1 MFEYYLDFLKWMR
14 PAFSRNTTWVWFVV
28 ATSGLILR
36 SDNLGVTSIVRA
48 LYLKPRCYELLLN
61 FFHSH
66 AWSVDSLMI
75 RWQQWLR
82 ENEPGIV
89 VNHRKLFTGDHT
101 KMPKDGR
108 KIPAV
113 KTLHQDSET
122 GSKPSYFRGHHWGC
136 IAMLTKAEDKVFS
149 TPLIGAIH
157 EGTAGKE
164 DRDSEPKTIQLV
176 KMAQKAAVE
185 SNCKAYLILDAYFSV
200 GPVFNQ
206 GSEVYDDGEQV
217 VHILTRA
224 KKNIVAYLPA
234 IKERKK
240 RRGPKRKYGK
250 KIKVMKTFDS
260 KSKLHN
266 WQKKEMNIYGR
277 IETVRY
283 LVMDL
288 LWKPAGGMVRF
299 ILVESS
305 RGRMILMSS
314 DMELKPDDA
323 ISMYCWRVSIET
335 MFDFL
340 KNLLGGLSY
349 HFWSKHLK
357 PSSRKPKS
365 NSEIK
370 QATTNEKSTDNTLD
384 AIEKFVNLQLCILGI
399 LQLIAKKF
407 PDQVLDKANFWMRT
421 RSSSTPSEWTT
432 KVALGKVLKNN
443 CGFGKYWINQLI
455 QEKQSTGNDISIKKF
470 SA

>member
-1 MFEYYLDFLKWMR
+1 MFEYYLSFLKWMR
-14 PAFSRNTTWVWFVV
+14 PAFSRNATWAWFVI

-48 LYLKPRCYELLLN
+48 LNLRPRCYELLLK
-61 FFHSH
+61 FFHSY

-75 RWQQWLR
+75 RWQQWLK
-82 ENEPGIV
+82 EHEPGIV
-89 VNHRKLFTGDHT
+89 INNRRLFTGDHT
-101 KMPKDGR
+101 KIPKDGR

-136 IAMLTKAEDKVFS
+136 IAMLTKAKDKVFS
-149 TPLIGAIH
+149 TPLAGAIH
-157 EGTAGKE
+157 EGTAGIE
-164 DRDSEPKTIQLV
+164 DRDKEPKTTQLV

-185 SNCKAYLILDAYFSV
+185 IDCEAYLILDAYFSV

-206 GSEVYDDGEQV
+206 ASEVCKDGNQV

-234 IKERKK
+234 AKERKK

-250 KIKVMKTFDS
+250 KIKIMKIFDS
-260 KSKLHN
+260 KSNLHN
-266 WQKKEMNIYGR
+266 WKKKEMTIYGKN
-277 IETVRY
+277 ETVRY
-283 LVMDL
+283 LVLDL

-314 DMELKPDDA
+314 DLELEPNDA

-370 QATTNEKSTDNTLD
+370 QATTNLRSTDNTLD
-384 AIEKFVNLQLCILGI
+384 AIEKFVNLQLCIQGM

-407 PDQVLDKANFWMRT
+407 PEQVLNTANFWMRT

-432 KVALGKVLKNN
+432 KVALGKVIKNN
-443 CGFGKYWINQLI
+443 CGFGNYWINQLI
-455 QEKQSTGNDISIKKF
+455 KGKQSESNDTSTKKVP
-470 SA
+470 A